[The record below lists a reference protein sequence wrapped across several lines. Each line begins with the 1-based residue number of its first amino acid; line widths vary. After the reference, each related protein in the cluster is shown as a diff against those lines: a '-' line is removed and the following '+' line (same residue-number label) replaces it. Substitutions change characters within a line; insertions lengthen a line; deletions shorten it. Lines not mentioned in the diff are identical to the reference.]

1 MDKRRLQRT
10 GGSSLTVTIPKKWV
24 TQHELT
30 EKDQVL
36 MYAQTS
42 GALLIKTAPRSTRAQ
57 KPAVLSLANLTPAMI
72 TREATALYIAGVEE
86 IEFRHPTITKEQ
98 RAHIRRSTY
107 LFMGFEIVDESADR
121 VTIRNILDV
130 TKLTIPDTIDK
141 MVATAQS
148 MMKDAVTA
156 VMNNAAEASSD
167 MADRDREIDK
177 LYLVIKRQFHSALS
191 DQMSEEEL
199 HLDRSDLNY
208 YSTIA
213 AQLERIADHAVKVA
227 RLVRIESRAMVRP
240 TAALYTELLDQ
251 LLATMTEIGNIIHAP
266 NRTAAHHMLNKS
278 TVLEKNIAAL
288 ARTSNPPLAARV
300 ILNDSFDRMLGY
312 LINIAESIIDRS
324 VRQ

>member
-10 GGSSLTVTIPKKWV
+10 GGSSLTVTVPKKWV

-156 VMNNAAEASSD
+156 VINNAAEASSD

-213 AQLERIADHAVKVA
+213 AQLERIA
-227 RLVRIESRAMVRP
+227 ESRAMVRT
-240 TAALYTELLDQ
+240 TAVLYTELLDQ